1 MTTCPKCGFEQE
13 GGAEC
18 LSCGVIFARYRPEPP
33 RPAPARPAAPVAER
47 EGPGAIVRFYRVFR
61 WVVLAA
67 LLLVVL
73 LVTKKAPPPSVS
85 SDPEAPQRLEA
96 KLRAAELAAQAGQ
109 PHTLALDEAEIN
121 SWLGSHLQMAREPG
135 SEPQSSPPEAEPTL
149 EEVQSSVRDV
159 KVDLVGDRVRAYVLF
174 DYHGKDLTL
183 LLEGRLRAE
192 NGYLRFEPTG
202 GKLGE
207 LPLPQA
213 ALDRATTRLFNDP
226 ENREKLRLPPEVRDV
241 RIENG
246 ELKVSYR

>member
-1 MTTCPKCGFEQE
+1 
-13 GGAEC
+13 
-18 LSCGVIFARYRPEPP
+18 
-33 RPAPARPAAPVAER
+33 
-47 EGPGAIVRFYRVFR
+47 VRFYRAFR
-61 WVVLAA
+61 WVALAA

-73 LVTKKAPPPSVS
+73 LVTKKAPPPYVS

-96 KLRAAELAAQAGQ
+96 KLRAAELAAHAGQ

-121 SWLGSHLQMAREPG
+121 SWLGSHLEMARVPG
-135 SEPQSSPPEAEPTL
+135 SAPPPASSPPEAEPTL

-159 KVDLVGDRVRAYVLF
+159 KVDLAGDRVRAYVLF

-207 LPLPQA
+207 LPLPQTV
-213 ALDRATTRLFNDP
+213 LDRATARLFDDP
-226 ENREKLRLPPEVRDV
+226 QNREKFRLPPEVRDV